1 MRRPSTLAALL
12 MAVFAVMM
20 IPSCSKPERSGPA
33 DAPSSSPAAH
43 GSYAACLSANG
54 VPPSAGP
61 ITPAGPPS
69 GVSPAIWEQAMRA
82 CSTLAPG
89 PPGP

>member
-1 MRRPSTLAALL
+1 MRRPSALAALML
-12 MAVFAVMM
+12 ALAVMVV
-20 IPSCSKPERSGPA
+20 PACSKPERPGDSDTPSVSTPA
-33 DAPSSSPAAH
+33 SH

-69 GVSPAIWEQAMRA
+69 GVSPAVWEQAMRA